1 MQRIIKSAFP
11 CASTYVHTY
20 VCLCVCVR
28 VFRELLSTWDLLYKC
43 DIIKQAI
50 TIAITTKRFDMYTN
64 KLSSAYRVGG
74 GKSQERQRERE
85 RDWKRV
91 CVCVCVKARKGK
103 RKNKSKSNVSS
114 LPAGVVKI
122 SLCFFAIC
130 ARCFVPLR
138 VTVVCVCVYV
148 CVCVCVGVRRYCCC
162 SF

>member
-20 VCLCVCVR
+20 VSLCVCVC

-43 DIIKQAI
+43 DTIKQAI

-74 GKSQERQRERE
+74 GKSQESKRERE

-91 CVCVCVKARKGK
+91 CVCVCESEKGQK
-103 RKNKSKSNVSS
+103 KEQKQKQRQFIASGRGEDFA
-114 LPAGVVKI
+114 LL
-122 SLCFFAIC
+122 LCDMRALLC
-130 ARCFVPLR
+130 STACDSCVR
-138 VTVVCVCVYV
+138 VCVYV

>member
-1 MQRIIKSAFP
+1 
-11 CASTYVHTY
+11 
-20 VCLCVCVR
+20 
-28 VFRELLSTWDLLYKC
+28 
-43 DIIKQAI
+43 
-50 TIAITTKRFDMYTN
+50 MYTN

-74 GKSQERQRERE
+74 GKSQESERE
-85 RDWKRV
+85 SVSERE
-91 CVCVCVKARKGK
+91 CVCVKARKGK

-138 VTVVCVCVYV
+138 VTVVCVCVCVYV
-148 CVCVCVGVRRYCCC
+148 FVYVCVGVRRYCCC